1 MYLENISKSFF
12 KDNKT
17 IKVLEN
23 LNAKFEKGKFYII
36 LGASGAG
43 KSTLINLLG
52 LLDTFDN
59 GKYMIEG
66 TDTLKLNDSELSK
79 LRMKKIGMVF
89 QDYFLN
95 PRLNAFDN
103 VYMAALIND
112 EIKKENRNKAVEKV
126 LSEVGLKERF
136 KHYPDELSGGEQQ
149 RVCIARAIVN
159 DPDYIL
165 ADEPTGALDSENAK
179 NIMNMF
185 EKIVQKG
192 KTVILVTHDLNNLK
206 YGDVI
211 YFLENKK
218 LIEKSKNDIIKK
230 YNKKK

>member
-179 NIMNMF
+179 KIMNMF